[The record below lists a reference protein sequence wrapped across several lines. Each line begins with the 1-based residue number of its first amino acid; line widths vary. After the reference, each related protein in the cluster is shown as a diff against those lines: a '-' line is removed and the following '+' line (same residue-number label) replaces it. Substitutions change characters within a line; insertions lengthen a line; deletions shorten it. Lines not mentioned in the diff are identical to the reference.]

1 MRGLITPPSKS
12 SSAAERLEREVRSS
26 CPLQKSNSKS
36 ASVSIGWCLN
46 LGVPGFSSQLKGIA
60 AEEKVSRRWWKE
72 EEGLVGALKKGVK
85 WWCGGEEGGVRK
97 GEVEVLSKLKSTG
110 GEGFI
115 TSMSV
120 TVGWKFEMP
129 KLEGER

>member
-1 MRGLITPPSKS
+1 MD
-12 SSAAERLEREVRSS
+12 
-26 CPLQKSNSKS
+26 
-36 ASVSIGWCLN
+36 

-60 AEEKVSRRWWKE
+60 AEEKVSRRWRKE

-97 GEVEVLSKLKSTG
+97 GEVEVLSNLNSTG
-110 GEGFI
+110 GEGVI

-120 TVGWKFEMP
+120 TVGWKFERLRGFR
-129 KLEGER
+129 KGVLF